1 MRAREAAEKVV
12 TPAGYS
18 HRTYCTACCLVAYN
32 FREGLMPK
40 LRNATAKA
48 KLQRNPDER
57 FGELD
62 EIATDT
68 VDMVC
73 TYDNIHHK
81 FDVRKAC
88 RHIVTEHAEGN
99 YGPRSQFTLGDYY
112 YGLKEYD
119 KARESYQAFLDR
131 FPADK
136 LTAQDRALPRKAKT
150 LLGHL
155 GEIDAYNLYSAGE
168 KLFDEKK
175 YDEAV
180 KIFKEVQQKYPQS
193 DQAVNSLVNIAAAH
207 MAQEEYREAGAIFQ
221 KVVDNYGDNPKYLPQ
236 VDFAKQQLEAMQE
249 ARVL

>member
-1 MRAREAAEKVV
+1 VDDALYNKAWCLINLE
-12 TPAGYS
+12 
-18 HRTYCTACCLVAYN
+18 RTDDAIPI
-32 FREGLMPK
+32 F
-40 LRNATAKA
+40 
-48 KLQRNPDER
+48 QQ
-57 FGELD
+57 
-62 EIATDT
+62 
-68 VDMVC
+68 
-73 TYDNIHHK
+73 
-81 FDVRKAC
+81 
-88 RHIVTEHAEGN
+88 IVTDHSNGT

-119 KARESYQAFLDR
+119 KARENYETFLEL

-168 KLFDEKK
+168 KLFDEKN

-180 KIFKEVQQKYPQS
+180 KIFKEVQLKYPKS
-193 DQAVNSLVNIAAAH
+193 NQAVNSLVNIAAAY

-221 KVVDNYGDNPKYLPQ
+221 EVVDNYGDNSKFLPQ

>member
-1 MRAREAAEKVV
+1 MTNRGGSGDKGQAFLDAMAFYDRLVERYPRSSHVDDALYNKAWCLINLERTEEAVPVFE
-12 TPAGYS
+12 
-18 HRTYCTACCLVAYN
+18 
-32 FREGLMPK
+32 
-40 LRNATAKA
+40 
-48 KLQRNPDER
+48 Q
-57 FGELD
+57 
-62 EIATDT
+62 I
-68 VDMVC
+68 
-73 TYDNIHHK
+73 I
-81 FDVRKAC
+81 
-88 RHIVTEHAEGN
+88 TEHAEGT

-168 KLFDEKK
+168 KLFDEKN

-221 KVVDNYGDNPKYLPQ
+221 EVVDNYGDNPKYLPQ